1 MRWSR
6 VSYANKISMAQM
18 LVAGFKNFWHR
29 FAKSGI
35 DETYVKEIEDLT
47 EKVLKLK
54 QKQNRIRADLRA
66 TTVELQEGLK
76 TLGKKV
82 SRGRGMVKVE
92 LEQSLWNAFG
102 ITSKK

>member
-6 VSYANKISMAQM
+6 VSYANKISMARM
-18 LVAGFKNFWHR
+18 LVAGFKNFWQR

-35 DETYVKEIEDLT
+35 DEKYVKEIEDLT
-47 EKVLKLK
+47 EKVLEFK

-66 TTVELQEGLK
+66 TTVELQEALK